1 MDLQLIIFV
10 NSSYGKTIIRK
21 REGWM
26 DEHRVKGGI
35 SVKKDLISAKVDFE
49 KI

>member
-1 MDLQLIIFV
+1 MERRLLER
-10 NSSYGKTIIRK
+10 G
-21 REGWM
+21 M

-35 SVKKDLISAKVDFE
+35 SVKKDLISEKVDFE

>member
-21 REGWM
+21 R

-35 SVKKDLISAKVDFE
+35 SVKKDLISEKVDFE